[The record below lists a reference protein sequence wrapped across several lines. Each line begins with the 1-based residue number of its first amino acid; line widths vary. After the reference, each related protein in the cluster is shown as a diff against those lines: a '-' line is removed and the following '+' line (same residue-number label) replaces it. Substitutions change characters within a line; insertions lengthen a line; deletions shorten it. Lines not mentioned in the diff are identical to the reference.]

1 MALECLNQNTNEVRT
16 AFLIMTVDRAPRRLP
31 PPPQGL
37 LPRGLV
43 PMCPEQ
49 DRPDGLDPG
58 GTGSQFFVSV
68 HTPALPAPGAEPL
81 IGAMGIFSLTC
92 AGTGH
97 GELNGNS

>member
-16 AFLIMTVDRAPRRLP
+16 ALLIITVDPRELSPGGWCPRALSRT
-31 PPPQGL
+31 GL
-37 LPRGLV
+37 
-43 PMCPEQ
+43 MAWI
-49 DRPDGLDPG
+49 PG
-58 GTGSQFFVSV
+58 GTGRQFFVSGQ
-68 HTPALPAPGAEPL
+68 TPALPAPGAEPL

>member
-16 AFLIMTVDRAPRRLP
+16 AFLIMTVD
-31 PPPQGL
+31 
-37 LPRGLV
+37 PRGLSSGGW
-43 PMCPEQ
+43 CSCALS
-49 DRPDGLDPG
+49 RTGLMAWIPG

-68 HTPALPAPGAEPL
+68 QTPALPAPGAEPL